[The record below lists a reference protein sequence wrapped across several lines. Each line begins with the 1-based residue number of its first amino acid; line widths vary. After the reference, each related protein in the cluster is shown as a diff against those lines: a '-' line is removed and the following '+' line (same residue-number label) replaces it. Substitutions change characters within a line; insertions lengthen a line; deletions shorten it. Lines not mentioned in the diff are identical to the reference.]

1 MKKLRELL
9 FPIRSGEWT
18 QVILMFLIT
27 CLININYTVL
37 RSARN
42 AVVVVDKEGSANLI
56 PWFELF
62 GTLPAAILMTWGL
75 TKLLK
80 RYSIA
85 SVFYTT
91 TIAFL
96 SFFLLYC
103 FVIHPFHFFETTPY
117 LKHIPSLLFFVVSEL
132 WKVILLSVLF
142 WGFLNRH
149 LLLDEAK
156 RFYPPLM
163 LGGSIGA
170 VLAGPITTFCTSRN
184 VWSFFPLSSDHWH
197 HVLIAMTLNLA
208 VVSLASLFLFSKL
221 EKCFA
226 GRGPIEKTEQ
236 GAPLSLASAWS
247 YFRNSPQL
255 WYLGATVWA
264 EYMAYCL
271 GELFF
276 LDKLKAFYPLPADY
290 FNYMGQLNLWCGV
303 LTALGSII
311 IAPTILQRS
320 RWVVTA
326 LVTPLCAL
334 VTGFGFFGTLCFS
347 FSFGGFSSLEI
358 LVFFGSL
365 HYCLCRSAKYAFSDP
380 SKEIAFMDLS
390 AEAQVKGKLIID
402 GIGSR
407 FGRGASSFLSIG
419 LITICGSLAKSCWPA
434 SLLALFFTFVWV
446 RASQKVGEGI
456 TFNQKEEK
464 RPFDVVA

>member
-9 FPIRSGEWT
+9 LPIRSGEWVVVT
-18 QVILMFLIT
+18 LMFLIT

-42 AVVVVDKEGSANLI
+42 AVVVVDKAGSANLI
-56 PWFELF
+56 PWFELL
-62 GTLPAAILMTWGL
+62 GTLPAAILVTWGL

-80 RYSIA
+80 KYSLA
-85 SVFYTT
+85 SVFITT
-91 TIAFL
+91 TFAFL
-96 SFFLLYC
+96 SFFVLYC
-103 FVIHPFHFFETTPY
+103 FVIHPLHFFDTVPY
-117 LKHIPSLLFFVVSEL
+117 LQHVPSMLFFVVSEL

-170 VLAGPITTFCTSRN
+170 VLAGPITTLCSSKQI
-184 VWSFFPLSSDHWH
+184 WSAFPLAQDHWH
-197 HVLIAMTLNLA
+197 HVLIAMTLNLFVIGVA
-208 VVSLASLFLFSKL
+208 FIFLFTQL
-221 EKCFA
+221 LKCFE
-226 GRGPIEKTEQ
+226 GRQASIDDAPKSE
-236 GAPLSLASAWS
+236 PLSLGSAWG
-247 YFRNSPQL
+247 YFRKSPHL

-264 EYMAYCL
+264 EYIAYCL

-276 LDKLKAFYPLPADY
+276 LDKLKIFYPLPADY

-311 IAPTILQRS
+311 IAPATLQHS
-320 RWVVTA
+320 RWVVAA

-334 VTGFGFFGTLCFS
+334 VTGFGFFGMLCFP
-347 FSFGGFSSLEI
+347 FPFAGFEPLEI
-358 LVFFGSL
+358 LIFFGSL

-380 SKEIAFMDLS
+380 SKELAFMNFS
-390 AEAQVKGKLIID
+390 VEAQVKGKLIID

-407 FGRGASSFLSIG
+407 FGRGASSLLSIT
-419 LITICGSLAKSCWPA
+419 LIACCGSLAKSSWPA
-434 SLLALFFTFVWV
+434 GIIALFFTFVWV
-446 RASQKVGEGI
+446 RASQKVGKGI
-456 TFNQKEEK
+456 NFKSTSFS
-464 RPFDVVA
+464 PSHPL

>member
-1 MKKLRELL
+1 MQKLKELL
-9 FPIRSGEWT
+9 LPIRKGEWT
-18 QVILMFLIT
+18 PVILMFFIT
-27 CLININYTVL
+27 CLININYTIL

-42 AVVVVDKEGSANLI
+42 AVVVVDKAGSANLI

-91 TIAFL
+91 SFAFL
-96 SFFLLYC
+96 AFFAVYC
-103 FVIHPFHFFETTPY
+103 FAIHPVHFFESTPY
-117 LKHIPSLLFFVVSEL
+117 LQHIPSLLFFVVSEL

-170 VLAGPITTFCTSRN
+170 VLAGPITTFCTSKN
-184 VWSFFPLSSDHWH
+184 VWNAFPLSQDHWQ
-197 HVLIAMTLNLA
+197 HVLVVMTICLCTVGLA
-208 VVSLASLFLFSKL
+208 FLYLFSKL
-221 EKCFA
+221 LKHFKDRVPTATEK
-226 GRGPIEKTEQ
+226 EQ
-236 GAPLSLASAWS
+236 KEGLSLGSAWG
-247 YFRNSPQL
+247 YFRKSPTL

-264 EYMAYCL
+264 EYIAYCL

-276 LDKLKAFYPLPADY
+276 LDKLKAFYPAPADY

-303 LTALGSII
+303 LTALGSVI
-311 IAPTILQRS
+311 IAPLTLQRS
-320 RWVVTA
+320 RWVVAA

-334 VTGFGFFGTLCFS
+334 VTGFGFFGTLCFD
-347 FSFGGFSSLEI
+347 FSFGDFSSLEL

-380 SKEIAFMDLS
+380 SKELAFMDLP
-390 AEAQVKGKLIID
+390 AEAQVKGKLIVD

-407 FGRGASSFLSIG
+407 FGRGASSLLSIS
-419 LITICGSLAKSCWPA
+419 LITISGSLARSSWPA
-434 SLLALFFTFVWV
+434 GILALFFTCVWV
-446 RASQKVGEGI
+446 RASQKVGENI
-456 TFNQKEEK
+456 SFKEKKQQHLVE
-464 RPFDVVA
+464 V